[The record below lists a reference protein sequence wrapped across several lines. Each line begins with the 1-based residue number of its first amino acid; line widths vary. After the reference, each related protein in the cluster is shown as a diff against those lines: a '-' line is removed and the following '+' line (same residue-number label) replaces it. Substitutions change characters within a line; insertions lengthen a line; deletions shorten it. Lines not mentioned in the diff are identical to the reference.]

1 MGRYKNNILINRIQN
16 KETTWET
23 PALLGEQY

>member
-1 MGRYKNNILINRIQN
+1 MKIGIHGFGEETWG

-23 PALLGEQY
+23 PA